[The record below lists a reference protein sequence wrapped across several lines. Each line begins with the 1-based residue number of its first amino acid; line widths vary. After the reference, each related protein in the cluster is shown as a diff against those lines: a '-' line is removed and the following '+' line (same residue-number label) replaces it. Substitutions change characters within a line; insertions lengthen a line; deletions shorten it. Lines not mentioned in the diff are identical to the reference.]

1 MKDRCTYEVTENV
14 AACTGPAWFC
24 SKWGLDTERG
34 MELHC
39 HFNPV
44 KWGLNT
50 QRGMKYI
57 TIPIQLIVIYKK
69 AILIV
74 FMI

>member
-44 KWGLNT
+44 DSHL
-50 QRGMKYI
+50 Q
-57 TIPIQLIVIYKK
+57 KK
-69 AILIV
+69 TILIV